1 MVNVHHIKAHFLRK
15 QRIVLGNFL
24 HFADKRTRQRLH
36 LKSIV
41 FFIFKILHRRNYRR
55 RRMKR
60 LSYAET
66 LYRRNKHIYSAVR
79 KIDFLYNSCGSSD
92 FVQIGCGR
100 RISLV
105 IQHNNSNISVGIISL
120 FNNFCIFRRRNHK
133 RRKNPRKNRAS
144 LKRNNRKFRRKHF
157 VGRNNLAFFFRLSLF
172 PS

>member
-79 KIDFLYNSCGSSD
+79 KIDFLYDSCGSSD
-92 FVQIGCGR
+92 FVQIGCR
-100 RISLV
+100 RRLRFV
-105 IQHNNSNISVGIISL
+105 IKHNNSDIAVRIISL
-120 FNNFCIFRRRNHK
+120 FNDFCVFRRRNHK
-133 RRKNPRKNRAS
+133 RCKNPRKNRAS
-144 LKRNNRKFRRKHF
+144 LKWNNRKFRRKHF
-157 VGRNNLAFFFRLSLF
+157 VGRNNLTFFFRLSLF
-172 PS
+172 SP